1 MIVALS
7 IVAGLAAM
15 LVFLLASA
23 SADASLFAQH
33 TTLLI
38 GMNALAALILLGLV
52 VAQLRRLWRDY
63 RKGVFGARLKSRL
76 LLMLVLM
83 AVVPGAL
90 VYAVSMQFAVRSID
104 SWFDV
109 RIEAA
114 LDGGLDLGRGVLDA
128 MQEDLLAKGRTMA
141 YDLAGDGGAGADG
154 DAPVVSPIRLNRLR
168 EQAGVQGAT
177 LLTTAGQ
184 LVANSG
190 GGMHGLLL
198 PTLPAAAQLRQA
210 RLGSGTTRVEGDT
223 SSGLVVRALVPV
235 ASYRLGAEPLVLQL
249 EQPVPPTITQSAAFV
264 ESAQR
269 DYQELQLGRAGLKR
283 LYTLTLTF
291 SLLLAL
297 FAAVALAFFL
307 AARLAKPLL
316 ILAEGTRAVA
326 AGDLTPRAVLA
337 TDDELGVL
345 TRSFNTMTAQLN
357 QARSD
362 REAAHAYIE
371 GVLANLSTGVLA
383 FDGDFMLRAA
393 NRGACAILGD
403 DLCATV
409 GHPLTDWPDRAD
421 FKAAVREAFAGSD
434 EWQRQL
440 EITSPQGTKQ
450 ILLLRGS
457 TLPAGAGRVVVF
469 DDISPVIVA
478 QRAAAWGEVA
488 QRLAHEIKNP
498 LTPIQLSAERLQI
511 KLADKLDP
519 DAAAILGRATRT
531 IVDQVEAMKNMVNDF
546 RDYARL
552 PPPLPAPIDLNQ
564 LVSEVL
570 ELYED
575 GPMAINAT
583 LEPDLPPVLADADQI
598 RQVLHNLLKNAT
610 EALHDKVGAGPSQAD
625 APPVGGSEPGLR
637 ARGANKV
644 GAGGMATVSIETRR
658 NERMAQLLV
667 ADTGPG
673 FPAQILA
680 RAFEP
685 YVTTKAKGTGLGLA
699 IVQKIIDDHGGT
711 IRLANRTDEQG
722 GGAEV
727 SVQLPLHQHSQRSA
741 TAA

>member
-1 MIVALS
+1 
-7 IVAGLAAM
+7 M
-15 LVFLLASA
+15 LFRS
-23 SADASLFAQH
+23 
-33 TTLLI
+33 
-38 GMNALAALILLGLV
+38 
-52 VAQLRRLWRDY
+52 
-63 RKGVFGARLKSRL
+63 
-76 LLMLVLM
+76 
-83 AVVPGAL
+83 PGAL
-90 VYAVSMQFAVRSID
+90 VYAVSMQFAVKSID

-114 LDGGLDLGRGVLDA
+114 LDGGLDLGRGVLEA
-128 MQEDLLAKGRTMA
+128 MQDDLLAKGRTMA
-141 YDLAGDGGAGADG
+141 YDLAGTAL
-154 DAPVVSPIRLNRLR
+154 VSPVLLNRLR
-168 EQAGVQGAT
+168 EQTGVQGAT
-177 LLTTAGQ
+177 LLTAAGQ

-190 GGMHGLLL
+190 GGMQGLLL
-198 PTLPAAAQLRQA
+198 PSLPSAAQLRQA
-210 RLGSGTTRVEGDT
+210 RLGTGITRIEGDT
-223 SSGLVVRALVPV
+223 ASGLVVHALIPV
-235 ASYRLGAEPLVLQL
+235 ASFSLGSEPLILQL
-249 EQPVPPTITQSAAFV
+249 EQAVPATITQSAALV
-264 ESAQR
+264 ESARR

-326 AGDLTPRAVLA
+326 AGDLTPRAELA

-345 TRSFNTMTAQLN
+345 TRSFNTMTAQLS
-357 QARSD
+357 QARSE
-362 REAAHAYIE
+362 REAAHVYLE
-371 GVLANLSTGVLA
+371 GVLTNLSTGVLA

-409 GHPLTDWPDRAD
+409 GRPLVEWPDRAE
-421 FKAAVREAFAGSD
+421 FKAAIREAFAGSD
-434 EWQRQL
+434 KWQRQL
-440 EITSPQGTKQ
+440 EIDSPSGARQ

-457 TLPAGAGRVVVF
+457 TLPAAAGRVVVF

-511 KLADKLDP
+511 KLADKLDG
-519 DAAAILGRATRT
+519 DSAAILERGTRT
-531 IVDQVEAMKNMVNDF
+531 IVDQVESMKNMVNDF

-552 PPPLPAPIDLNQ
+552 PPPMPAPLDLNA
-564 LVSEVL
+564 LVAEVL

-575 GPMAINAT
+575 GPVAVVAD
-583 LEPDLPPVLADADQI
+583 LDPALPPVLADAGQI
-598 RQVLHNLLKNAT
+598 RQVLHNLIKNAG
-610 EALHDKVGAGPSQAD
+610 EAMVEKVGVTAGNPRGT
-625 APPVGGSEPGLR
+625 GGTKCPAAGT
-637 ARGANKV
+637 AAVKV
-644 GAGGMATVSIETRR
+644 TTRSGRMATLSVT
-658 NERMAQLLV
+658 
-667 ADTGPG
+667 DHGPG
-673 FPAQILA
+673 FPPQILA

-699 IVQKIIDDHGGT
+699 IVRKIIDDHGGT
-711 IRLANRTDEQG
+711 VLLANRSGELG

-727 SVQLPLHQHSQRSA
+727 SMQFPLHQHSRPDD

>member
-1 MIVALS
+1 MILALS
-7 IVAGLAAM
+7 IVAGLSAM
-15 LVFLLASA
+15 LVFLLATA
-23 SADASLFAQH
+23 SADATLFAEH
-33 TTLLI
+33 TTLLL

-52 VAQLRRLWRDY
+52 VVQLRRLWREY
-63 RKGVFGARLKSRL
+63 RDGVFGARLKSRL
-76 LLMLVLM
+76 LLMLALM

-90 VYAVSMQFAVRSID
+90 VYAVSMQFAVKSID

-114 LDGGLDLGRGVLDA
+114 LDGGLDLGRGVLEA
-128 MQEDLLAKGRTMA
+128 MQDDLLAKGRTMA
-141 YDLAGDGGAGADG
+141 YDLAGTAL
-154 DAPVVSPIRLNRLR
+154 VSPVLLNRLR
-168 EQAGVQGAT
+168 EQTGVQGAT
-177 LLTTAGQ
+177 LLTSAGQ

-190 GGMHGLLL
+190 GGVQGLLPAL
-198 PTLPAAAQLRQA
+198 PSTAQLRQA
-210 RLGSGTTRVEGDT
+210 RLGTGITRIEGDT
-223 SSGLVVRALVPV
+223 SSGLVVHALIPV
-235 ASYRLGAEPLVLQL
+235 ASYRLGSDPLILQL
-249 EQPVPPTITQSAAFV
+249 EQAVPTSITQSAALV
-264 ESAQR
+264 EGAR
-269 DYQELQLGRAGLKR
+269 REYQELQLGRAGLKR

-326 AGDLTPRAVLA
+326 AGDLTPRAALA

-345 TRSFNTMTAQLN
+345 TRSFNTMTAQLS
-357 QARSD
+357 QARGE
-362 REAAHAYIE
+362 REAAHAYLE
-371 GVLANLSTGVLA
+371 GVLTNLSTGVLA

-409 GHPLTDWPDRAD
+409 GQPLVAWPDRAE
-421 FKAAVREAFAGSD
+421 FKAAIHEGFSGSD

-440 EITSPQGTKQ
+440 EIDSPSGARQ

-457 TLPAGAGRVVVF
+457 TLPAAAGRVVVF

-511 KLADKLDP
+511 KLADKLDG
-519 DAAAILGRATRT
+519 ASAAILERATRT
-531 IVDQVEAMKNMVNDF
+531 IVDQVESMKNMVNDF

-552 PPPLPAPIDLNQ
+552 PPPLPAPLDLNA
-564 LVSEVL
+564 LVAEVL

-575 GPMAINAT
+575 GPVAVVAD
-583 LEPDLPPVLADADQI
+583 LDPALPPVLADAGQI
-598 RQVLHNLLKNAT
+598 RQVLHNLLKNAR
-610 EALHDKVGAGPSQAD
+610 EAMVEKVGVTEGNP
-625 APPVGGSEPGLR
+625 R
-637 ARGANKV
+637 
-644 GAGGMATVSIETRR
+644 GAGGTKCSAAGTAVTVTTRSG
-658 NERMAQLLV
+658 RMASLSV
-667 ADTGPG
+667 TDHGPG
-673 FPAQILA
+673 FPPQILA

-699 IVQKIIDDHGGT
+699 IVRKIVDDHGGT
-711 IRLANRTDEQG
+711 IRLANRANEQG

-727 SVQLPLHQHSQRSA
+727 SMQLPLHQHSRQDG